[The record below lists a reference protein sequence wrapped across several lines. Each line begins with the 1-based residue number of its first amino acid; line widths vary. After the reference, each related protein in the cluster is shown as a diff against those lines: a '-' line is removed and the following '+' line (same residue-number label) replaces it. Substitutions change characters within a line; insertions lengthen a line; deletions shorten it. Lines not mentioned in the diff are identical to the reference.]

1 MFGHRA
7 GGELVSYDPTG
18 QACVTIF
25 CIIKGDFCFT
35 SFVFRSLQC
44 IGCPLRA
51 QGTLPDEIALL
62 SSVSTVDLTGQ
73 DFTGGIPPVWLKTD
87 SWPALKNL
95 FLTNNPLGG
104 VLPESQPG
112 AMPLLTQLDLSN
124 CNLTGALPS
133 SWGRDETSMRQT
145 QIL

>member
-1 MFGHRA
+1 M
-7 GGELVSYDPTG
+7 
-18 QACVTIF
+18 
-25 CIIKGDFCFT
+25 
-35 SFVFRSLQC
+35 
-44 IGCPLRA
+44 RA

-62 SSVSTVDLTGQ
+62 SSISTLDLTGQ
-73 DFTGGIPPVWLKTD
+73 NFTGGLPPVWFKTD
-87 SWPALKNL
+87 SWPALKNI

-124 CNLTGALPS
+124 CNLTGPLPS
-133 SWGRDETSMRQT
+133 SWGRDETSMRQA